1 MNHAIDEHRPIS
13 TIGLTDEQ
21 RALGVPEAPIL
32 NEGMMGSRLPDSVR
46 GANRGRLSLY
56 QTWGNRNLEPEPER
70 RSFGQPRPGQGQSLN
85 RPNGI
90 NNEAG
95 EDYGLY

>member
-1 MNHAIDEHRPIS
+1 MDQHRPIS
-13 TIGLTDEQ
+13 IIGPTDEQ

-70 RSFGQPRPGQGQSLN
+70 RSFGQPLN
-85 RPNGI
+85 RPNSI

-95 EDYGLY
+95 EEYGLY

>member
-1 MNHAIDEHRPIS
+1 MDQHRPIS
-13 TIGLTDEQ
+13 INGPTDEQ

-70 RSFGQPRPGQGQSLN
+70 RSFGQPRPGQGQTLN
-85 RPNGI
+85 RPNSI

>member
-1 MNHAIDEHRPIS
+1 MDQQTPIS
-13 TIGLTDEQ
+13 IPTEEQ

-70 RSFGQPRPGQGQSLN
+70 RSFGQPRPGQGQPLN

>member
-1 MNHAIDEHRPIS
+1 MDHATGEHSPIS
-13 TIGLTDEQ
+13 IIGQTAEQ
-21 RALGVPEAPIL
+21 RELGVPEAPIL

-56 QTWGNRNLEPEPER
+56 QTWGNRNLEPEQER
-70 RSFGQPRPGQGQSLN
+70 RRFDQPRPGQVQSLN
-85 RPNGI
+85 RRNGI

>member
-1 MNHAIDEHRPIS
+1 MDQHRPIS
-13 TIGLTDEQ
+13 IIGPTDEQ

-70 RSFGQPRPGQGQSLN
+70 RSFGQGQSLN
-85 RPNGI
+85 RPDAI